1 MVRESSIN
9 PTSLINPNNPND
21 PMNPN
26 NSIHAVVGLPMPN
39 FYTDKNWLTIH
50 IIYAS
55 LDVSSFSIWRY
66 YEDYF
71 KHT

>member
-1 MVRESSIN
+1 
-9 PTSLINPNNPND
+9 
-21 PMNPN
+21 MNPN
-26 NSIHAVVGLPMPN
+26 NSIHAVVGLPLPD